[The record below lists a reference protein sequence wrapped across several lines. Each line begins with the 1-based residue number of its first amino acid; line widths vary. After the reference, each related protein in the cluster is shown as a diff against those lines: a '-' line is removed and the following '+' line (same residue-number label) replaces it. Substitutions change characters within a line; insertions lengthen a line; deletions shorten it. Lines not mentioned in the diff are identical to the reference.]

1 MWVTVHGP
9 KREMMGV
16 KLSMTLRTGKMS
28 TAIQF
33 RNKTARQVFGATTFS
48 LLASVAIAL
57 TPTKASAFDIGGLV
71 DTAMAMQMG
80 HYQGGYAGGHR
91 THVASRHDSSSD
103 NNDGGVEHDARDP
116 NTALIRTP
124 LYRLLASQTA
134 ALRFTNRWL
143 RDRRTSQSE
152 PLRLRS
158 AMQRTQGLK

>member
-1 MWVTVHGP
+1 
-9 KREMMGV
+9 MMGV

-116 NTALIRTP
+116 NTALSSP
-124 LYRLLASQTA
+124 SKSDSSASVHQQMAQGPSNQSVGASQA
-134 ALRFTNRWL
+134 SERDATNAGTEVASKLFDDAPSFSPSR
-143 RDRRTSQSE
+143 
-152 PLRLRS
+152 
-158 AMQRTQGLK
+158 